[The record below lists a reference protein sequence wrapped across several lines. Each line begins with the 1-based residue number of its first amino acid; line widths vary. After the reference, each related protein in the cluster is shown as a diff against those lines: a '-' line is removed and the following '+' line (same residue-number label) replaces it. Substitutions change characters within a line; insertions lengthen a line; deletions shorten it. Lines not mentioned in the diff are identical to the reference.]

1 MCQRRHRFCL
11 AVPWLGNRSFPA
23 TPSLE
28 QRGGGLALLHVGLLG
43 GLAGLVEGRRVLFL
57 VVAVERVGELGELL
71 VDGGVNVGV
80 DGVVGRREARLPDDG
95 VVAEAGGAASV
106 NIYILVMQITQPA
119 SYHFGQMNLPE

>member
-1 MCQRRHRFCL
+1 MPR
-11 AVPWLGNRSFPA
+11 LGNRSFPA
-23 TPSLE
+23 TPSLQ
-28 QRGGGLALLHVGLLG
+28 QRGGRLALLHVGLLG
-43 GLAGLVEGRRVLFL
+43 GLGGLVEGRRVLFL

-71 VDGGVNVGV
+71 VDGGVHVGV

-119 SYHFGQMNLPE
+119 SSHFGQMNLPE

>member
-1 MCQRRHRFCL
+1 MPR
-11 AVPWLGNRSFPA
+11 LGNRSFPA
-23 TPSLE
+23 TPSLQ
-28 QRGGGLALLHVGLLG
+28 QRGGRLALLHVGLLG
-43 GLAGLVEGRRVLFL
+43 GLGGLVEGRVLFL

-119 SYHFGQMNLPE
+119 SSHFGQMNLPE